1 MNDKI
6 NIKNLVVYGVIGINP
21 WERETKQKIE
31 IDLEIESNLSQA
43 MKSDNI
49 NDTVN
54 YRTISKKIIQHESL
68 KEFHSNVFD
77 IIFDQSFSNHSDS
90 FNIRQIKNLVLNGGS
105 STMMIAPVDGYS
117 TEGIDLDKNHHGVD
131 IVSKKGDLIKSAQDG
146 MVIFS
151 GYNQESGNTIII
163 STI

>member
-54 YRTISKKIIQHESL
+54 YRTISKKIIQHIENSEYYLVEKLANSLIEICFKEYQNCNSIKITIRKPGAVRFAES
-68 KEFHSNVFD
+68 VGVT
-77 IIFDQSFSNHSDS
+77 IM
-90 FNIRQIKNLVLNGGS
+90 RRKNE
-105 STMMIAPVDGYS
+105 T
-117 TEGIDLDKNHHGVD
+117 
-131 IVSKKGDLIKSAQDG
+131 
-146 MVIFS
+146 
-151 GYNQESGNTIII
+151 
-163 STI
+163 

>member
-54 YRTISKKIIQHESL
+54 YRTISKKIIQHIENSEYYLVEKLANSL
-68 KEFHSNVFD
+68 IEICFKE
-77 IIFDQSFSNHSDS
+77 DQNCNSIKITISHEKTLLGTAGTL
-90 FNIRQIKNLVLNGGS
+90 IKNEVTVKPFFAKKVLFLL
-105 STMMIAPVDGYS
+105 A
-117 TEGIDLDKNHHGVD
+117 
-131 IVSKKGDLIKSAQDG
+131 
-146 MVIFS
+146 F
-151 GYNQESGNTIII
+151 
-163 STI
+163 